1 MKFIRKLLGLEGPKP
16 PVRSA
21 RDRDFDLR
29 GLERLLHYEFKDPAL
44 ARQAMTHRSYLHAT
58 PGRSGE
64 SNERMEFLGDSVVGL
79 VVNEFLYKKFTKL
92 REGELTKMKSLLV
105 SRVILSR
112 SANQLGLGHYI
123 LLSDAEKGSGGRNRA
138 SILADTLEGIIGAMY
153 LDGGIEPARKLTE
166 RLLLREVNTILGDAN
181 LANYKSMLQEYVQGE
196 FKTHP
201 QYRISS
207 EYGPDHQKMFTV
219 EVVVSGKTFGRG
231 HGSNKKEAEQEA
243 ARDAL
248 FHFEKLVRP
257 EPAKEG
263 AEGEKRRR
271 RRGGRG
277 RRNGRREEGR
287 GEGRGRSDE
296 VRGRSDEGRGRSDE
310 VRRGDEGHRGDEG
323 RHRGDEGRHRGDEVH
338 RGDEDRSDEGR
349 RESGQKPAA
358 QEAAPAGEISY
369 GRRDRRQRRHRGS
382 ASGDPIRDPSRERE
396 PREPRREREP
406 SNKERSRERE
416 PNERE
421 TPREHEPVRDYES
434 SRDLEPRREYE
445 SPRSEEPSEAE
456 YEPPRERERP
466 RDDDEP
472 RSRETRDVD
481 SERERGPGREPGG
494 QGDHGED
501 EGRRGPYAASRLHA
515 EP

>member
-1 MKFIRKLLGLEGPKP
+1 MKFIRKLLGLDAPKP
-16 PVRSA
+16 APRG

-29 GLERLLHYEFKDPAL
+29 GLEKILHYQFKDSAL
-44 ARQAMTHRSYLHAT
+44 AHQAMTHRSYLHAT

-112 SANQLGLGHYI
+112 AANQLGLGHYI

-153 LDGGIEPARKLTE
+153 LDGGIEPARKVTE
-166 RLLLREVNTILGDAN
+166 RLLLRDVNTILGDAN

-219 EVVVSGKTFGRG
+219 EVIVSGKTFGRG

-257 EPAKEG
+257 ETA
-263 AEGEKRRR
+263 AEGEKGAAAQDARRRR

-277 RRNGRREEGR
+277 RRNGRGR
-287 GEGRGRSDE
+287 GEGGSP
-296 VRGRSDEGRGRSDE
+296 VAPEG
-310 VRRGDEGHRGDEG
+310 
-323 RHRGDEGRHRGDEVH
+323 
-338 RGDEDRSDEGR
+338 
-349 RESGQKPAA
+349 AA
-358 QEAAPAGEISY
+358 TAAPAH
-369 GRRDRRQRRHRGS
+369 GRRSPEHR
-382 ASGDPIRDPSRERE
+382 E
-396 PREPRREREP
+396 RRER
-406 SNKERSRERE
+406 
-416 PNERE
+416 
-421 TPREHEPVRDYES
+421 
-434 SRDLEPRREYE
+434 
-445 SPRSEEPSEAE
+445 
-456 YEPPRERERP
+456 RERP
-466 RDDDEP
+466 RDSTP
-472 RSRETRDVD
+472 AR
-481 SERERGPGREPGG
+481 EREVP
-494 QGDHGED
+494 
-501 EGRRGPYAASRLHA
+501 EGRDGSRDFELDREREAPRDHSPATEGSDTPREGSDSGHGAPFAASRLHE

>member
-1 MKFIRKLLGLEGPKP
+1 VNFIRKLLGLERPKP
-16 PVRSA
+16 PVRGA

-29 GLERLLHYEFKDPAL
+29 GLERILHYAFKNPSL

-112 SANQLGLGHYI
+112 AANQLGLGHYI

-138 SILADTLEGIIGAMY
+138 SILADTLEGVIGAMY

-166 RLLLREVNTILGDAN
+166 RLLLREVNTILSDAN

-219 EVVVSGKTFGRG
+219 EVVVSGKTYGRG

-248 FHFEKLVRP
+248 FHFEKLARP
-257 EPAKEG
+257 EKEKSRDG
-263 AEGEKRRR
+263 DKESAGEGRRRR

-277 RRNGRREEGR
+277 RRNGRGREAGEAAAASLPEAPGSGR
-287 GEGRGRSDE
+287 HSGGSGRDHRGRRSRDRDRD
-296 VRGRSDEGRGRSDE
+296 RGREGSRD
-310 VRRGDEGHRGDEG
+310 
-323 RHRGDEGRHRGDEVH
+323 
-338 RGDEDRSDEGR
+338 
-349 RESGQKPAA
+349 RES
-358 QEAAPAGEISY
+358 APMG
-369 GRRDRRQRRHRGS
+369 
-382 ASGDPIRDPSRERE
+382 SREY
-396 PREPRREREP
+396 
-406 SNKERSRERE
+406 
-416 PNERE
+416 
-421 TPREHEPVRDYES
+421 PREHEVPRDRDDVRDRDVRDRGHDDVRDRERDEVPDHDRDEVRDRDRDE
-434 SRDLEPRREYE
+434 SRDRGEIRSRDWDREP
-445 SPRSEEPSEAE
+445 EPLTDR
-456 YEPPRERERP
+456 EPPRASEAP
-466 RDDDEP
+466 
-472 RSRETRDVD
+472 S
-481 SERERGPGREPGG
+481 SERSADSDRKPEPG
-494 QGDHGED
+494 HGS
-501 EGRRGPYAASRLHA
+501 GYAAARLH
-515 EP
+515 E

>member
-1 MKFIRKLLGLEGPKP
+1 MNFIRKLFGLDGPKP
-16 PVRSA
+16 PARGSA

-29 GLERLLHYEFKDPAL
+29 GLERILHYQFKNSAL

-112 SANQLGLGHYI
+112 SANQLGLGNYI

-138 SILADTLEGIIGAMY
+138 SILADTLEGVIGAMY

-166 RLLLREVNTILGDAN
+166 RLLLREVNSILSDAN

-219 EVVVSGKTFGRG
+219 EVVVSGKTYGRG

-248 FHFEKLVRP
+248 FHFEKLSRP
-257 EPAKEG
+257 GKEKG
-263 AEGEKRRR
+263 AADEEKGAASADSRRRR

-277 RRNGRREEGR
+277 RRNGRGREGGEAASGAAPGSAQPGAGQDDGSHVGSGGGSHGR
-287 GEGRGRSDE
+287 HSGGERRGR
-296 VRGRSDEGRGRSDE
+296 RSRDRDRD
-310 VRRGDEGHRGDEG
+310 
-323 RHRGDEGRHRGDEVH
+323 RHREYPPSPG
-338 RGDEDRSDEGR
+338 
-349 RESGQKPAA
+349 
-358 QEAAPAGEISY
+358 GE
-369 GRRDRRQRRHRGS
+369 
-382 ASGDPIRDPSRERE
+382 SREHDVEPVESPRGYEPPSGSE
-396 PREPRREREP
+396 PRESERGGREAG
-406 SNKERSRERE
+406 
-416 PNERE
+416 
-421 TPREHEPVRDYES
+421 EHDRDH
-434 SRDLEPRREYE
+434 D
-445 SPRSEEPSEAE
+445 
-456 YEPPRERERP
+456 RERP
-466 RDDDEP
+466 
-472 RSRETRDVD
+472 
-481 SERERGPGREPGG
+481 
-494 QGDHGED
+494 DHGH
-501 EGRRGPYAASRLHA
+501 GSSYAAARLH
-515 EP
+515 E